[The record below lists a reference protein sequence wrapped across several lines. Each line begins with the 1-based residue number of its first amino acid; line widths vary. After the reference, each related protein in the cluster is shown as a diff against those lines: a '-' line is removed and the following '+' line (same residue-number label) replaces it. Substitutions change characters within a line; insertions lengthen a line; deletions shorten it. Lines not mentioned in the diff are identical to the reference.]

1 MAQHILIF
9 TQTTGTS
16 SILPPWRTTTSVRD
30 VDWARVLLDHN
41 QRTFTRF
48 KPVRGDP
55 VLPEPSGPI
64 SDLLGIYLD
73 MRSALQ
79 TGYEDSPFRA
89 DQLAILESTRQQL
102 LEYAQKKIGPVQF
115 DKIKNLPGGHC
126 HMFWDDDGW
135 RFVLY
140 KDILVLKS
148 HSDSISLKGRTHAC
162 ASRINAILQNLS
174 MRELTQAFGGWGYL
188 IPGPN

>member
-1 MAQHILIF
+1 MVLIF
-9 TQTTGTS
+9 TQTTEMS
-16 SILPPWRTTTSVRD
+16 SILPPRRTTTSI
-30 VDWARVLLDHN
+30 VDWARAHLDYN
-41 QRTFTRF
+41 QCMFTRF

-64 SDLLGIYLD
+64 SDLLGVYLD

-115 DKIKNLPGGHC
+115 DKIKNLPGAHC
-126 HMFWDDDGW
+126 HMFWDNDGW
-135 RFVLY
+135 RFMLY
-140 KDILVLKS
+140 DDVLVLKS
-148 HSDSISLKGRTHAC
+148 YSNYISLKGRTHAC

-174 MRELTQAFGGWGYL
+174 MRELTQGGGG
-188 IPGPN
+188 IVE